1 MFLLIDI
8 GNTKTKWML
17 RDQKKIYQEDSFL
30 TEDIDQDYFQF
41 SEKIH
46 KILVSNVA
54 GFEKEAIL
62 KIKLKKFSCPV
73 EFVKPHKKWNHLLN
87 GYQDISSL
95 GVDRWLSALSVCK
108 SIQKASL
115 IVSVGTAVT
124 IDYLSFD
131 KKEHQYTFEGG
142 VILPGFHLTKNTL
155 SQNTAQLINDDGK
168 FQIPA
173 INTANAI
180 QSGFILSVLG
190 NLKSFVELAL
200 SKSSDVHI
208 ILSGGDAEFIYQHL
222 TEDLKRYTTI
232 KKDLVLD
239 GLFVLVNNLKTL

>member
-73 EFVKPHKKWNHLLN
+73 EFVKPHKKWKHLLN

-95 GVDRWLSALSVCK
+95 GVDRWLSALSVCE

-142 VILPGFHLTKNTL
+142 VILPGLHLTKNTL
-155 SQNTAQLINDDGK
+155 SQNTAQLINDDGT

-239 GLFVLVNNLKTL
+239 GLFVLANNLKTL